1 MKFSTHQTFLALIL
15 ALLSASA
22 LPLDAVYAQRPSN
35 GNVNRTGASF
45 RVNSRVNLQNRGNI
59 NPGNVNRSNI
69 NPGNVNRSNINP
81 GNVNRPNINPRNVN
95 RPNINPRNVNRP
107 NINPRNVNR
116 PNINPGNVKLRNTV
130 NVRRAI
136 PQGGRFGG
144 GWNGHGYDTPSGW
157 GLATFASGLVI
168 GGIINTLPPYY
179 IPIDVGST
187 NYIYSDGVFL
197 QPSGNS
203 YIVTK
208 PPIGAVV
215 PFLPD
220 GCTAINMGRLVYYN
234 CSGIIYQPF
243 YQGSN
248 LVYKVVQY

>member
-59 NPGNVNRSNI
+59 NPGNVNRPNINPRNVNRSNI
-69 NPGNVNRSNINP
+69 NPRNVNRSNINP
-81 GNVNRPNINPRNVN
+81 G
-95 RPNINPRNVNRP
+95 
-107 NINPRNVNR
+107 NVNR

-197 QPSGNS
+197 QPSGNF

-220 GCTAINMGRLVYYN
+220 GCTAINMGGLVYYN

>member
-69 NPGNVNRSNINP
+69 NPG
-81 GNVNRPNINPRNVN
+81 
-95 RPNINPRNVNRP
+95 
-107 NINPRNVNR
+107 NVNR

-220 GCTAINMGRLVYYN
+220 GCTAINMGGVVYYN